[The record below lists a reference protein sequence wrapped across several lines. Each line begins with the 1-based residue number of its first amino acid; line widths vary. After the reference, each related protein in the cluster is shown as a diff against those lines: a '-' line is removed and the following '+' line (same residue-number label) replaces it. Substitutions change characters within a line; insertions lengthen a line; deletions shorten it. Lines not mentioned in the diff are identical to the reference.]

1 MTKIFIFN
9 NASNAAGYGIGTY
22 VKQLSEGIS
31 SAPETIVSLVEMHA
45 DTKEFYVHVDDLGMC
60 HFLIPQM
67 GSGIESEAYCR
78 CIFYFLA
85 RNIEVDCSDKLVF
98 QFNYFQHYPLALLLK
113 GWKPNSIIIFTVHYM
128 NWCFELKGNVHRMRE
143 ITSEGYVPI
152 DDMEKRVIYSFNNE
166 RTFLH
171 FADIVFVLSQSSKDI
186 LASDYFVSQNKTHLV
201 YNGIGNEV
209 FKKLQRR
216 NRDARNILYVGRL
229 DNDKGLSYLISAFI
243 RIADKYPNTNLII
256 VGDGD
261 FRPYIEQSRNI
272 SGRVIFL
279 GKIDKDEIEK
289 HYLSAYMGVIPSF
302 HEQCSYTVIEMM
314 RYGLPIIGTDAIGL
328 GEMLEKTPN
337 LQVHI
342 KEGEIDERDF
352 VSQIVSRLNML
363 LSDHAAYR
371 LASEAVLKQYK
382 EKYTLSAMTQKV
394 LHAIQTI
401 LLNGDSFIA
410 PDYLQHIDSHMIDL
424 INKRPEISIDFYGKG
439 GIGVYLWWRILQM
452 KKAASTDAEQIALLQ
467 EHLIYYLDWV
477 CESVYQ
483 EQIPVE
489 LIKTLHS
496 MKEHSFYPMK
506 VDQILELD
514 RTTRTDSGG
523 MPSEKSILMNALKI
537 CTCKI

>member
-45 DTKEFYVHVDDLGMC
+45 DTKEFYVHVDDLGMY

-113 GWKPNSIIIFTVHYM
+113 GWQPSCIIIFTVHYM

-143 ITSEGYVPI
+143 IISEGYVPN

-186 LASDYFVSQNKTHLV
+186 LTSDYVVSQNKIHLV

-209 FKKLQRR
+209 SKNLQQR

-243 RIADKYPNTNLII
+243 QIADKYPNTNLII

-261 FRPYIEQSRNI
+261 FRPYIEQSRKI
-272 SGRVIFL
+272 LGRVIFL
-279 GKIDKDEIEK
+279 GKIDKNEIDK
-289 HYLSAYMGVIPSF
+289 LYHSAYIGALPSF

-314 RYGLPIIGTDAIGL
+314 RHGLPIVGTDAIGL
-328 GEMLEKTPN
+328 KDMLDKTPD

-352 VSQIVSRLNML
+352 VSQIVSCLNML
-363 LSDHAAYR
+363 LSDQTAYR
-371 LASEAVLKQYK
+371 LAFETVLTQYK
-382 EKYTLSAMTQKV
+382 ERYTLSAMINKI
-394 LHAIQTI
+394 LHAIQSF
-401 LLNGDSFIA
+401 LFNGDSFIA
-410 PDYLQHIDSHMIDL
+410 LDYLRHIDDRMIDL
-424 INKRPEISIDFYGKG
+424 INKRPDISMDFYGQG